1 MVTIATGRSEASG
14 IPCPAWMEVEAALS
28 PLTSAA
34 ATSSPAETLR
44 PVCAVTTAPAPAT
57 MRPAADSVAKR
68 PYRMCPTPGLFL
80 LARNDAVDAEG
91 ECERTHPS
99 TRGRDGRGADRH
111 HRPEKSGNARPRRD
125 RFHV

>member
-1 MVTIATGRSEASG
+1 MGTIATGRSEASG

-57 MRPAADSVAKR
+57 MRPAADSVARR
-68 PYRMCPTPGLFL
+68 PYRLCPTPGLVL
-80 LARNDAVDAEG
+80 LARTDAVDAEC
-91 ECERTHPS
+91 ECERTHPV
-99 TRGRDGRGADRH
+99 TPDRDGRGADRA
-111 HRPEKSGNARPRRD
+111 HRPEKSGNAAPRCD
-125 RFHV
+125 RYHV

>member
-1 MVTIATGRSEASG
+1 MVTIATGRSEASS

-57 MRPAADSVAKR
+57 IRPAADSAAKR

-80 LARNDAVDAEG
+80 LARNDAVDAEC
-91 ECERTHPS
+91 ECERSQQITPGRVA
-99 TRGRDGRGADRH
+99 RGT
-111 HRPEKSGNARPRRD
+111 
-125 RFHV
+125 V